1 MLMYKDGIYRD
12 VDKTREAEFK
22 DKGYAPA
29 KKPKEDKPETLPE
42 AVTEEGPS
50 TARK

>member
-1 MLMYKDGIYRD
+1 MYKDGIYRD

-22 DKGYAPA
+22 DKGYVPV
-29 KKPKEDKPETLPE
+29 KKPKADKPKTVPETDP
-42 AVTEEGPS
+42 EEGPS